1 MLFLYTL
8 DDNAQENGKDG
19 KDKKEKHKS
28 DFIISTEE
36 SYARSNKY
44 KQNWLFQKRAACS

>member
-19 KDKKEKHKS
+19 KDKKKNTRV
-28 DFIISTEE
+28 I
-36 SYARSNKY
+36 
-44 KQNWLFQKRAACS
+44 L